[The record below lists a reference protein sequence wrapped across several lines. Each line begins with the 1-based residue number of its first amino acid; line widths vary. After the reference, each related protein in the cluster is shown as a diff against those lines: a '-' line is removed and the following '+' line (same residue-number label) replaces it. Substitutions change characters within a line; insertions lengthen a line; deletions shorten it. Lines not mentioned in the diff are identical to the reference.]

1 MQDFGLVVIGAHS
14 GLFLKDLVSEYQDQN
29 ILLVE
34 PVPYNYEILLQG
46 GNVKKILIYLLS
58 IGIFGVASIANSQ
71 TIRIGTEGAYP
82 PWNNLNSAGELEG
95 AEIDFGNEACERM
108 GVTCEWV
115 TQDWDG
121 IIPALLQGKYDIIIA
136 GMSIT
141 EERKEKVNFT
151 TGYMTDGARFAVL
164 KNSGLANLNIA
175 GMAKVNLNNAGG
187 KEQAAIGQ
195 LIAAMDGKTVCV
207 QSSTIHQNFLEKHM
221 SGAVDVELYQ
231 AVDDHNLD
239 LAAGRCDAVLA
250 DVGSI
255 IDFMESD
262 GGVDVAFTGPTFS
275 GGVFGDGV
283 GGAVRKEDTDILE
296 MWNAAIAEMSKDG
309 TTAEITKEWFGRD
322 ISM

>member
-1 MQDFGLVVIGAHS
+1 MKKFLLIVLSLSVFGL
-14 GLFLKDLVSEYQDQN
+14 
-29 ILLVE
+29 
-34 PVPYNYEILLQG
+34 
-46 GNVKKILIYLLS
+46 
-58 IGIFGVASIANSQ
+58 ASIANSQ

-82 PWNNLNSAGELEG
+82 PWNNINSAGDLEG

-151 TGYMTDGARFAVL
+151 NGYMTDGARFAVL
-164 KNSGLANLNIA
+164 KDSGLADLNIA

-195 LIAAMDGKTVCV
+195 LIAAMDGNTVCV

-221 SGAVDVELYQ
+221 SGAVEVKLYQ

-239 LAAGRCDAVLA
+239 LAAGRCDAILA

-309 TTAEITKEWFGRD
+309 TTAEITKRWFGRD

>member
-1 MQDFGLVVIGAHS
+1 MYKRQI
-14 GLFLKDLVSEYQDQN
+14 
-29 ILLVE
+29 
-34 PVPYNYEILLQG
+34 
-46 GNVKKILIYLLS
+46 IYLLS

-221 SGAVDVELYQ
+221 SGAVDVKLYQ

>member
-1 MQDFGLVVIGAHS
+1 M
-14 GLFLKDLVSEYQDQN
+14 
-29 ILLVE
+29 
-34 PVPYNYEILLQG
+34 
-46 GNVKKILIYLLS
+46 KKILIYLLS

-95 AEIDFGNEACERM
+95 AEIDFGNEACKRM

-151 TGYMTDGARFAVL
+151 NGYMTDGARFAVL

-195 LIAAMDGKTVCV
+195 LIAAMDGKTICV

-221 SGAVDVELYQ
+221 SGAVDVKLYQ

>member
-1 MQDFGLVVIGAHS
+1 M
-14 GLFLKDLVSEYQDQN
+14 
-29 ILLVE
+29 
-34 PVPYNYEILLQG
+34 
-46 GNVKKILIYLLS
+46 KKILIYLLS
-58 IGIFGVASIANSQ
+58 IGIFGFASIANSQ

-221 SGAVDVELYQ
+221 SGAVDVKLYQ

>member
-1 MQDFGLVVIGAHS
+1 M
-14 GLFLKDLVSEYQDQN
+14 KK
-29 ILLVE
+29 ILLV
-34 PVPYNYEILLQG
+34 V
-46 GNVKKILIYLLS
+46 LS
-58 IGIFGVASIANSQ
+58 LGVLGFTSVSNSQ

-82 PWNNLNSAGELEG
+82 PWNNINSAGDLEG
-95 AEIDFGNEACERM
+95 AEIEFGNEACKRM

-151 TGYMTDGARFAVL
+151 NGYMTDGARFAVL
-164 KNSGLANLNIA
+164 KDSGLSDLNIA

-221 SGAVDVELYQ
+221 SGAVDVKLYQ
-231 AVDDHNLD
+231 SVDDHNLD
-239 LAAGRCDAVLA
+239 LAAGRCDAILA

-283 GGAVRKEDTDILE
+283 GGAVRKEDIDILN
-296 MWNAAIAEMSKDG
+296 MWNSAIAEMSKDG
-309 TTAEITKEWFGRD
+309 TTAEITKRWFGRD

>member
-1 MQDFGLVVIGAHS
+1 MKKLLLIVLSLSVLGL
-14 GLFLKDLVSEYQDQN
+14 
-29 ILLVE
+29 
-34 PVPYNYEILLQG
+34 
-46 GNVKKILIYLLS
+46 
-58 IGIFGVASIANSQ
+58 ASIANSQ

-82 PWNNLNSAGELEG
+82 PWNNINSAGDLEG
-95 AEIDFGNEACERM
+95 AEIEFGNEACKRM

-164 KNSGLANLNIA
+164 KDSGLADLTIA

-221 SGAVDVELYQ
+221 SGAVDVKLYQ

-296 MWNAAIAEMSKDG
+296 MWNSAITEMSKDG
-309 TTAEITKEWFGRD
+309 TTAEITKRWFGRD

>member
-1 MQDFGLVVIGAHS
+1 M
-14 GLFLKDLVSEYQDQN
+14 KK
-29 ILLVE
+29 ILLV
-34 PVPYNYEILLQG
+34 V
-46 GNVKKILIYLLS
+46 LS
-58 IGIFGVASIANSQ
+58 LGVLGLASIANSQ

-82 PWNNLNSAGELEG
+82 PWNNINSAGELEG
-95 AEIDFGNEACERM
+95 AEIDFGNEACKRM

-121 IIPALLQGKYDIIIA
+121 IIPALLQGKYDIIVA

-164 KNSGLANLNIA
+164 KDSGLANLNIA

-195 LIAAMDGKTVCV
+195 LIAAMDGNTVCV

-221 SGAVDVELYQ
+221 SGAVEVKLYQ

-239 LAAGRCDAVLA
+239 LAAGRCDAILA

-283 GGAVRKEDTDILE
+283 GGAVRKEDTEILE
-296 MWNAAIAEMSKDG
+296 LWNAAISEMSKDG
-309 TTAEITKEWFGRD
+309 TTAEITKRWFGRD

>member
-1 MQDFGLVVIGAHS
+1 M
-14 GLFLKDLVSEYQDQN
+14 
-29 ILLVE
+29 
-34 PVPYNYEILLQG
+34 
-46 GNVKKILIYLLS
+46 KKILIYLLS
-58 IGIFGVASIANSQ
+58 IGFFGVASIANSQ

-95 AEIDFGNEACERM
+95 AEIDFGNEACKRM

-187 KEQAAIGQ
+187 KEQAAVGQ
-195 LIAAMDGKTVCV
+195 LIAAMNGKTVCV

-221 SGAVDVELYQ
+221 SGAVDVKLYQ

>member
-1 MQDFGLVVIGAHS
+1 MKKFLLI
-14 GLFLKDLVSEYQDQN
+14 LFSLS
-29 ILLVE
+29 
-34 PVPYNYEILLQG
+34 
-46 GNVKKILIYLLS
+46 LLS
-58 IGIFGVASIANSQ
+58 LTTISNAKS
-71 TIRIGTEGAYP
+71 IRIGTEGAYP

-95 AEIDFGNEACERM
+95 AEIDFGNEACSRM
-108 GVTCEWV
+108 GVDCEWV

-151 TGYMTDGARFAVL
+151 NGYMTDGARFAVL
-164 KNSGLANLNIA
+164 KGSGLADLNIVP
-175 GMAKVNLNNAGG
+175 KVNLNNAGG

-195 LIAAMDGKTVCV
+195 LIAAMDGSTVCV

-221 SGAVDVELYQ
+221 SGAVKVKLYQ

-239 LAAGRCDAVLA
+239 LAAGRCDAILA

-283 GGAVRKEDTDILE
+283 GGAVRKEDTDIVE
-296 MWNAAIAEMSKDG
+296 MWNAAIAEMSADG
-309 TTAEITKEWFGRD
+309 TTAEITKKWFGRD

>member
-1 MQDFGLVVIGAHS
+1 MKKFLLLILSLSVLGL
-14 GLFLKDLVSEYQDQN
+14 
-29 ILLVE
+29 
-34 PVPYNYEILLQG
+34 
-46 GNVKKILIYLLS
+46 
-58 IGIFGVASIANSQ
+58 ASIANSQ

-82 PWNNLNSAGELEG
+82 PWNNINSAGDLEG

-151 TGYMTDGARFAVL
+151 DGYMTDGARFAVL
-164 KNSGLANLNIA
+164 KDSGLADLNIA

-221 SGAVDVELYQ
+221 SGAVEVKLYQ

-239 LAAGRCDAVLA
+239 LAAGRCDAILA

-283 GGAVRKEDTDILE
+283 GGAIRKEDTDILE
-296 MWNAAIAEMSKDG
+296 MWNSVIAEMSKDG
-309 TTAEITKEWFGRD
+309 TTGEITKRWFGRD

>member
-1 MQDFGLVVIGAHS
+1 
-14 GLFLKDLVSEYQDQN
+14 
-29 ILLVE
+29 
-34 PVPYNYEILLQG
+34 
-46 GNVKKILIYLLS
+46 VKKILIYLLS

-82 PWNNLNSAGELEG
+82 PWNNLNSAGDLEG
-95 AEIDFGNEACERM
+95 AEIDFGNEACKRM

-221 SGAVDVELYQ
+221 SGAVDVKLYQ

-283 GGAVRKEDTDILE
+283 GGALRKEDTDILE
-296 MWNAAIAEMSKDG
+296 MWNAAISEMSKDG

>member
-1 MQDFGLVVIGAHS
+1 M
-14 GLFLKDLVSEYQDQN
+14 
-29 ILLVE
+29 
-34 PVPYNYEILLQG
+34 
-46 GNVKKILIYLLS
+46 KKFIIYLLS
-58 IGIFGVASIANSQ
+58 IGIFGIASIANSQ

-95 AEIDFGNEACERM
+95 AEIDFGNEACKRM

-151 TGYMTDGARFAVL
+151 NGYMTDGARFAVL
-164 KNSGLANLNIA
+164 KGSGLADLNIA

-221 SGAVDVELYQ
+221 SGAVDIKLYQ

-239 LAAGRCDAVLA
+239 LAAGRCDAILA

-283 GGAVRKEDTDILE
+283 GGAVRKEDADILE
-296 MWNAAIAEMSKDG
+296 MWNAAISEMSKDG
-309 TTAEITKEWFGRD
+309 TTAEITKRWFGRD

>member
-1 MQDFGLVVIGAHS
+1 M
-14 GLFLKDLVSEYQDQN
+14 
-29 ILLVE
+29 
-34 PVPYNYEILLQG
+34 
-46 GNVKKILIYLLS
+46 KKILIYLLS
-58 IGIFGVASIANSQ
+58 IGVFGVASIANSQ

-82 PWNNLNSAGELEG
+82 PWNNINSAGELEG

-164 KNSGLANLNIA
+164 KNSGLANLNIS

-221 SGAVDVELYQ
+221 SGAVDVKLYQ

>member
-1 MQDFGLVVIGAHS
+1 
-14 GLFLKDLVSEYQDQN
+14 
-29 ILLVE
+29 
-34 PVPYNYEILLQG
+34 
-46 GNVKKILIYLLS
+46 VKKILIYLLS
-58 IGIFGVASIANSQ
+58 IGLFGVASIANSQ

-82 PWNNLNSAGELEG
+82 PWNNINSAGELEG
-95 AEIDFGNEACERM
+95 AEIDFGNEACKRM

-151 TGYMTDGARFAVL
+151 NGYMTDGARFAVL

-175 GMAKVNLNNAGG
+175 GMAKVNLNIAGG

-221 SGAVDVELYQ
+221 SGAVDVKLYQ

-262 GGVDVAFTGPTFS
+262 GGIDVAFTGPTFS

-283 GGAVRKEDTDILE
+283 GGAVRKEDTEILE

>member
-1 MQDFGLVVIGAHS
+1 M
-14 GLFLKDLVSEYQDQN
+14 
-29 ILLVE
+29 
-34 PVPYNYEILLQG
+34 
-46 GNVKKILIYLLS
+46 KKILIYLFS
-58 IGIFGVASIANSQ
+58 MAVFGVASIANSQ

-82 PWNNLNSAGELEG
+82 PWNNINSAGDLEG
-95 AEIDFGNEACERM
+95 AEIDFGNEACKRM

-221 SGAVDVELYQ
+221 SGAVDVKLYQ

>member
-1 MQDFGLVVIGAHS
+1 
-14 GLFLKDLVSEYQDQN
+14 
-29 ILLVE
+29 
-34 PVPYNYEILLQG
+34 
-46 GNVKKILIYLLS
+46 VKKILLILLS
-58 IGIFGVASIANSQ
+58 LGLVSLATISNAK

-82 PWNNLNSAGELEG
+82 PWNNLNSAGDLEG
-95 AEIDFGNEACERM
+95 AEIDFGNEACARM
-108 GVTCEWV
+108 GVDCEWV

-151 TGYMTDGARFAVL
+151 NGYMTDGARFAVL
-164 KNSGLANLNIA
+164 KGSGLADLSIA
-175 GMAKVNLNNAGG
+175 KKVNLNNAGG

-195 LIAAMDGKTVCV
+195 LIAAMDGATVCV

-221 SGAVDVELYQ
+221 SGAVNVKLYQ

-239 LAAGRCDAVLA
+239 LAAGRCDAILA

-283 GGAVRKEDTDILE
+283 GGAIRKEDTDILE
-296 MWNAAIAEMSKDG
+296 MWNAVIAEMSADG
-309 TTAEITKEWFGRD
+309 TTAEITKKWFGRD

>member
-1 MQDFGLVVIGAHS
+1 M
-14 GLFLKDLVSEYQDQN
+14 
-29 ILLVE
+29 
-34 PVPYNYEILLQG
+34 
-46 GNVKKILIYLLS
+46 KKILIYMLS

-164 KNSGLANLNIA
+164 KDSGLADLNIA

-195 LIAAMDGKTVCV
+195 LVAAMDGKTVCV

-221 SGAVDVELYQ
+221 SGAVDVKLYQ

-283 GGAVRKEDTDILE
+283 GGAVRKEDNDILE
-296 MWNAAIAEMSKDG
+296 MWNAAISEMSKDG

>member
-1 MQDFGLVVIGAHS
+1 MKKFLLVVLSLGVL
-14 GLFLKDLVSEYQDQN
+14 GL
-29 ILLVE
+29 
-34 PVPYNYEILLQG
+34 
-46 GNVKKILIYLLS
+46 
-58 IGIFGVASIANSQ
+58 ASIANSQ

-164 KNSGLANLNIA
+164 KDSGLADLNIA

-195 LIAAMDGKTVCV
+195 LVAAMDGKTVCV

-221 SGAVDVELYQ
+221 SGAVDVKLYQ

-239 LAAGRCDAVLA
+239 LAAGRCDAILA

-262 GGVDVAFTGPTFS
+262 GGVDVSFTGPTFS

-283 GGAVRKEDTDILE
+283 GGAVRKEDNDILE
-296 MWNAAIAEMSKDG
+296 MWNAVILEMSKDG
-309 TTAEITKEWFGRD
+309 TTAEITKRWFGRD

>member
-1 MQDFGLVVIGAHS
+1 M
-14 GLFLKDLVSEYQDQN
+14 KN
-29 ILLVE
+29 ILLIV
-34 PVPYNYEILLQG
+34 
-46 GNVKKILIYLLS
+46 LS
-58 IGIFGVASIANSQ
+58 LSVFGLASIANSQ

-82 PWNNLNSAGELEG
+82 PWNNINSAGDLEG

-164 KNSGLANLNIA
+164 KDSGLADLNIA
-175 GMAKVNLNNAGG
+175 GMSKVNLNNAGG

-221 SGAVDVELYQ
+221 SGAVDVKLYQ

-283 GGAVRKEDTDILE
+283 GGAVRKEDTEILD
-296 MWNAAIAEMSKDG
+296 MWNAAISEMSKDG

>member
-1 MQDFGLVVIGAHS
+1 MKKFL
-14 GLFLKDLVSEYQDQN
+14 LFV
-29 ILLVE
+29 
-34 PVPYNYEILLQG
+34 
-46 GNVKKILIYLLS
+46 LS
-58 IGIFGVASIANSQ
+58 LSVLGVASVANSQ

-82 PWNNLNSAGELEG
+82 PWNNINSAGDLEG

-164 KNSGLANLNIA
+164 KNSGLADLNIA

-195 LIAAMDGKTVCV
+195 LVAAMDGKTVCV

-221 SGAVDVELYQ
+221 SGAVDVKLYQ

-283 GGAVRKEDTDILE
+283 GGAVRKEDNDILE
-296 MWNAAIAEMSKDG
+296 MWNAAISEMSKDG
-309 TTAEITKEWFGRD
+309 TTAEITKRWFGRD

>member
-1 MQDFGLVVIGAHS
+1 M
-14 GLFLKDLVSEYQDQN
+14 
-29 ILLVE
+29 
-34 PVPYNYEILLQG
+34 
-46 GNVKKILIYLLS
+46 KKILIYLLS
-58 IGIFGVASIANSQ
+58 IGVFGVASIANSQ

-95 AEIDFGNEACERM
+95 AEIDFGNEACKRM

-151 TGYMTDGARFAVL
+151 NGYMTDGARFAVL

-221 SGAVDVELYQ
+221 SGAVEVKLYQ

-283 GGAVRKEDTDILE
+283 GGALRKEDTDILE

>member
-1 MQDFGLVVIGAHS
+1 MKKFLLVVLSLSVFGL
-14 GLFLKDLVSEYQDQN
+14 
-29 ILLVE
+29 
-34 PVPYNYEILLQG
+34 
-46 GNVKKILIYLLS
+46 
-58 IGIFGVASIANSQ
+58 ASIANSQ

-82 PWNNLNSAGELEG
+82 PWNNLNSAGDLEG
-95 AEIDFGNEACERM
+95 AEIDFGNEACKRM

-164 KNSGLANLNIA
+164 KNSGLADLNIA

-221 SGAVDVELYQ
+221 SGAVDVKLYQ

-296 MWNAAIAEMSKDG
+296 LWNAAISEMSKDG

>member
-1 MQDFGLVVIGAHS
+1 
-14 GLFLKDLVSEYQDQN
+14 
-29 ILLVE
+29 
-34 PVPYNYEILLQG
+34 
-46 GNVKKILIYLLS
+46 VKKFIIYLLS

-221 SGAVDVELYQ
+221 SGAVDVKLYQ

-262 GGVDVAFTGPTFS
+262 SGVDVAFTGPTFS

-283 GGAVRKEDTDILE
+283 GGAVRKEDSDILE

>member
-1 MQDFGLVVIGAHS
+1 M
-14 GLFLKDLVSEYQDQN
+14 
-29 ILLVE
+29 
-34 PVPYNYEILLQG
+34 
-46 GNVKKILIYLLS
+46 KKYLLIVLS
-58 IGIFGVASIANSQ
+58 FCVLGLASIANSQ
-71 TIRIGTEGAYP
+71 TIKIGTEGAYP
-82 PWNNLNSAGELEG
+82 PWNNINSAGDLEG
-95 AEIDFGNEACERM
+95 AEIDFGNEACKRM

-164 KNSGLANLNIA
+164 KDSGLANLNIA

-221 SGAVDVELYQ
+221 SGAVDVKLYQ

-239 LAAGRCDAVLA
+239 LAAGRCDAILA

-262 GGVDVAFTGPTFS
+262 GGVDVEFTGPTFS

-296 MWNAAIAEMSKDG
+296 MWNTAISEMSKDG
-309 TTAEITKEWFGRD
+309 TTAEITKRWFGRD

>member
-1 MQDFGLVVIGAHS
+1 M
-14 GLFLKDLVSEYQDQN
+14 
-29 ILLVE
+29 
-34 PVPYNYEILLQG
+34 
-46 GNVKKILIYLLS
+46 KKILIYLLS
-58 IGIFGVASIANSQ
+58 IGVFGVASIANSQ

-221 SGAVDVELYQ
+221 SGAVDVKLYQ

-296 MWNAAIAEMSKDG
+296 MWNAAIVEMSKDG